1 MKCMIKTFGKCGD
14 MRMAFELLDEMQEA
28 GHYLD
33 LYTFTQTLV
42 ACNSDKHAGLK
53 HVIEVGNGRFSTLQ
67 SYIRLKGQQK

>member
-1 MKCMIKTFGKCGD
+1 

-53 HVIEVGNGRFSTLQ
+53 HVIEVGNACFLHPPIVHTSPGGSDMIWR
-67 SYIRLKGQQK
+67 KGHEWMF